1 MSDSETIE
9 IAIPLDIH
17 RQVRISR
24 GRFRHVDLFN
34 SSQFGTIIIIV
45 TVGKMCAGST
55 VLQ

>member
-24 GRFRHVDLFN
+24 GRFRHVDLFD
-34 SSQFGTIIIIV
+34 SSQFGTIIIV
-45 TVGKMCAGST
+45 TAGKMCAGST
-55 VLQ
+55 VLP